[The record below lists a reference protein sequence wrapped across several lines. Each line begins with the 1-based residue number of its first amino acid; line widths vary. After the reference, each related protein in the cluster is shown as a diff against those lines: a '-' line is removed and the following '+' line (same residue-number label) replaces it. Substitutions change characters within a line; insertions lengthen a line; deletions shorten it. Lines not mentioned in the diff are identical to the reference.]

1 MPPAIIGG
9 AIAGVGAIG
18 GAVIGAGAA
27 SSAAKSAA
35 KSAAANNALQREQYQ
50 ANTQNIQPFMDRGN
64 QAGEKINAL
73 LGLNGPGV
81 DWSQYVNEQPDLLK
95 DWQSYASGSGLYQD
109 QNDYGQQH
117 FLKYGGAEKRDLSG
131 YQTDPQAQ
139 GQTATDQL
147 RAMPGYQFRFDE
159 GMNALNTGYAAGG
172 KLQSGSAA
180 KAAIR
185 YGQDYGSNEFG
196 KQMGYLGNQ
205 QGVGLTGAN
214 ALAGVGTNY
223 ANSVSQN
230 NNNAA
235 ATSANAGLA
244 GATMFG
250 NALGGAANGI
260 GQALGSSY
268 GKPRPQMPYDFTGFN
283 N

>member
-35 KSAAANNALQREQYQ
+35 RTAAANNALQREQYQ
-50 ANTQNIQPFMDRGN
+50 ANTANIQPFMDRGN
-64 QAGEKINAL
+64 DAGERINAL
-73 LGLNGPGV
+73 LGLPSGEPV
-81 DWSQYVNEQPDLLK
+81 DWESYVREQPDLLK
-95 DWQSYASGSGLYQD
+95 DWQTYASGTGDYRDIGEYGKYHFDRYGGGEHRNLTPY
-109 QNDYGQQH
+109 QNDTVNSGQ
-117 FLKYGGAEKRDLSG
+117 SP
-131 YQTDPQAQ
+131 TDI
-139 GQTATDQL
+139 L
-147 RAMPGYQFRFDE
+147 RETPGYQFRFDE

-172 KLQSGSAA
+172 KLRSGAA
-180 KAAIR
+180 QRASIR

-196 KQMGYLGNQ
+196 KQMGYLSNQ
-205 QGVGLTGAN
+205 QAVGLTGAN

-223 ANSVSQN
+223 ANSVSAN
-230 NNNAA
+230 NTNAA

-244 GATMFG
+244 GASMFG
-250 NALGGAANGI
+250 NALAGGARGI

-268 GKPRPQMPYDFTGFN
+268 NRPTPQLPYDMSGF
-283 N
+283 